1 MQVLDRLTAAAA
13 ACGRHSTL
21 PWTARSAV
29 GRTSRSGYVPRVGSQ
44 RVTGAC
50 ETGFSRD
57 GRRVGG
63 LAPTLLI
70 AIQMAILS
78 APLTI
83 GISTVPISR
92 PRLRATRATTHLQR
106 LRASLHRLS
115 LGQTMRG
122 GPRIGVPLLRQVPV
136 QPAPLHPGGKGSG
149 RTGPSSTASGIAP
162 KPSPVARARSKATS
176 QGSLQSTNQQT

>member
-1 MQVLDRLTAAAA
+1 MTAAAA

-29 GRTSRSGYVPRVGSQ
+29 SRISQSGYVPRVGSQ
-44 RVTGAC
+44 RVTGPC

-115 LGQTMRG
+115 LGQPMRG

-136 QPAPLHPGGKGSG
+136 QPAPLHPGGNGSG
-149 RTGPSSTASGIAP
+149 RSGPSSAASGIAP

-176 QGSLQSTNQQT
+176 QGSLQSTNQQR

>member
-1 MQVLDRLTAAAA
+1 MTAAAA

-29 GRTSRSGYVPRVGSQ
+29 GRSSRSGYVPRVGSQ

-115 LGQTMRG
+115 LGQPMRG

-136 QPAPLHPGGKGSG
+136 QPAPLHPGGKCSGWIDRSELPGKRHRPEAKSSGKGS
-149 RTGPSSTASGIAP
+149 
-162 KPSPVARARSKATS
+162 K
-176 QGSLQSTNQQT
+176 